1 MANIQKSTTLY
12 AHPFSKAYWRD
23 AAAEMKDTKMLV
35 ITALMIAL
43 RIALK
48 PFAIY
53 IGPQMAIQT
62 ATLATALGAMV
73 FGPVVAAV
81 SALVSDVL
89 GVLIS
94 GDVYFPPFAL
104 TEIAGS
110 MIFAP

>member
-1 MANIQKSTTLY
+1 MARIQKSTTLY
-12 AHPFSKAYWRD
+12 PHPFSRSYWHD
-23 AAAEMKDTKMLV
+23 AALELKDTRMLV

-73 FGPVVAAV
+73 FGPVMAIPAAMI
-81 SALVSDVL
+81 SDTI
-89 GVLIS
+89 G
-94 GDVYFPPFAL
+94 F
-104 TEIAGS
+104 
-110 MIFAP
+110 MIFPTGD